1 MKASKA
7 LFRTYWVIDCWIFH
21 FSDHKKT
28 RREKGRYKEQIRIE
42 GCLNRLEKL
51 KTLPGRHRMQLNG
64 YKCNTVYRETTNY
77 TNTEPGN
84 APKPGG
90 SSVTAWECYTRANLF
105 SVNKNACSKSWMY
118 SFLSVSASMISVGLL
133 DHSEYQISTNRPT
146 GKTET
151 THKSKKT
158 ITGLESRAGWLL
170 DTPKKQ
176 SCSQK
181 AECGPNMVSSM

>member
-1 MKASKA
+1 MKVSKA
-7 LFRTYWVIDCWIFH
+7 LFRTYWVIHCWIFH
-21 FSDHKKT
+21 FSDHKNT
-28 RREKGRYKEQIRIE
+28 RSERGRCKEQIRVQ
-42 GCLNRLEKL
+42 GCLDRLEKL
-51 KTLPGRHRMQLNG
+51 KTIWKNRMQLNRS
-64 YKCNTVYRETTNY
+64 KCNTVYREITNY

-105 SVNKNACSKSWMY
+105 SVDTNACSKSWMY
-118 SFLSVSASMISVGLL
+118 SFLSVRASMISVGLQ

-146 GKTET
+146 GKTKT

-181 AECGPNMVSSM
+181 AEWT